1 MQNTSGIYP
10 AGHRVLIQVVSVKK
24 TTESGIII
32 ETDVTADRAQL
43 AQMKG
48 TVVAVGPTAYADQPA
63 PWCKVGDIVTFGKYS
78 GLLYKAEET
87 IDGNEYRMVNDLDV
101 VATHD
106 VLETKEDK

>member
-1 MQNTSGIYP
+1 MDNTSGIYP
-10 AGHRVLIQVVSVKK
+10 AGHRVLINVDAVVKQ
-24 TTESGIII
+24 TASGILL

-43 AQMKG
+43 AQIRG

-78 GLLYKAEET
+78 GLLYKKNET
-87 IDGNEYRMVNDLDV
+87 EDGKEYRMVNDLDV

-106 VLETKEDK
+106 SLEIKESK